1 MIQSLTPRRATT
13 PWRLARRGGDDPHKR
28 RRYAPLSQDCGAS
41 AHSPAAR
48 KRAARVAA
56 KSPRDQRWS
65 AFVEFVLQGVLYTNA
80 TSQRVASVLATCYL
94 GGPSETTSFP
104 SKPTGAHTCAPL
116 LVSLK
121 DNEAEIIAHPLSCLD
136 FLVLDLERSS
146 GYISTI
152 FGWSSRAP
160 PQVA

>member
-1 MIQSLTPRRATT
+1 MLNE
-13 PWRLARRGGDDPHKR
+13 G
-28 RRYAPLSQDCGAS
+28 
-41 AHSPAAR
+41 AAR

-116 LVSLK
+116 LVSFK
-121 DNEAEIIAHPLSCLD
+121 EDEAVIIAQRPSSLD
-136 FLVLDLERSS
+136 SWVFDLERSS
-146 GYISTI
+146 GYVNTI

-160 PQVA
+160 PQVAYSCIMAISSLWHRMSPFQRLKMIPSGVSIS